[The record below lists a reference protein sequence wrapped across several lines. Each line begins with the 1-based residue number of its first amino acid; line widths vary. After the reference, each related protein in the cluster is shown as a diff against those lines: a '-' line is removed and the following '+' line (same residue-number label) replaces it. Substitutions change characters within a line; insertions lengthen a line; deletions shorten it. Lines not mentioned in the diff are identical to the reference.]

1 MPKVTINQNEK
12 CDERNI
18 SKNLPQNFLFWAMEF
33 EELLRFSVHTMKI
46 GFLQVLINGN
56 AALKGRVITEVTNF
70 FQTQLNMAIL

>member
-1 MPKVTINQNEK
+1 
-12 CDERNI
+12 
-18 SKNLPQNFLFWAMEF
+18 MEF
-33 EELLRFSVHTMKI
+33 QENLLLRFPDLRDHCSGPCLSTVKF